1 MDRWGEREREREREN
16 IWRVCAAKWCVSVC
30 SRGNLNEKTWKVANL
45 GFVSL
50 QVPLSYKLPI
60 TLPYPCCPRASPSN
74 SPLIDS
80 EILKCRP
87 GRQQPLAHGTN
98 FREKAIKWSL
108 KIVQFSGTPELNL
121 PLKVAFFSD
130 PLLLQWLVHFGK
142 MNLEDVLIKHTAR
155 TTQGGY
161 VDRQVKL
168 NNTMSDPK
176 SDPEDTVNQ
185 SVNSFFKWWINKI
198 LFAFND

>member
-1 MDRWGEREREREREN
+1 MLCLLCASVHRGDVSVCRRTGGGREKDKEREN

-60 TLPYPCCPRASPSN
+60 TLPYPCCPRPPPSN
-74 SPLIDS
+74 SPLNDS

-98 FREKAIKWSL
+98 FREKAIKSSL

-121 PLKVAFFSD
+121 PLKVAFFLTPCCSSD
-130 PLLLQWLVHFGK
+130 WCTLGRWIWKMFWWNTLQIPKEAMW
-142 MNLEDVLIKHTAR
+142 T
-155 TTQGGY
+155 
-161 VDRQVKL
+161 DR
-168 NNTMSDPK
+168 
-176 SDPEDTVNQ
+176 
-185 SVNSFFKWWINKI
+185 
-198 LFAFND
+198 